1 MKLVTLILDTCT
13 CNRPAINWT
22 TFLIDIMCMLTCF
35 DQPLFKI
42 NEFIQ
47 KTQRSID
54 MCILLELSEN
64 VYGYC
69 QMVALVGKKLGRKT
83 NEIALVVHG
92 GTVSCMNILIY
103 S

>member
-1 MKLVTLILDTCT
+1 
-13 CNRPAINWT
+13 
-22 TFLIDIMCMLTCF
+22 MCV
-35 DQPLFKI
+35 
-42 NEFIQ
+42 
-47 KTQRSID
+47 S
-54 MCILLELSEN
+54 LELSES

-69 QMVALVGKKLGRKT
+69 QMVTLVGKKLGRKT